1 MVRRTTRRTAGQDP
15 HEAVTRTHPKA
26 RTNVTQSVFHT
37 SVGVV
42 TVHST
47 GSRTVHSDE
56 TTEVLHEPTPSQS
69 RGGSAAEDGCTSP
82 RSQRAAHIHSE
93 LDAVAA
99 QVSAGYEPD
108 EVHEPG
114 RAWVPAHHH
123 DAGKV
128 KSANGSDTKRHWKLK
143 MWKRRTNMRKA
154 KAQAIR
160 IASE

>member
-1 MVRRTTRRTAGQDP
+1 MSQRHRSQ
-15 HEAVTRTHPKA
+15 EAVPPPKMD
-26 RTNVTQSVFHT
+26 V
-37 SVGVV
+37 
-42 TVHST
+42 
-47 GSRTVHSDE
+47 
-56 TTEVLHEPTPSQS
+56 
-69 RGGSAAEDGCTSP
+69 
-82 RSQRAAHIHSE
+82 RAHAHNERHRIHSE

-123 DAGKV
+123 DAGRV
-128 KSANGSDTKRHWKLK
+128 KSGNGSDTKRHWKLK
-143 MWKRRTNMRKA
+143 MWKRRTTMRKA